1 MLSTDVTQMATYGSY
16 KESPTTYV
24 VENVRYYQ
32 YMEVHFHFECT
43 VSDNLYV
50 QLRKCGLDNPPKS
63 LAPHNYFE
71 KETRN
76 HHAYY
81 GLDPA
86 VLRHLPGEDSPYFKV
101 IDEGPDLKQ
110 FAVIRLHFD
119 EERNKLKIFG
129 VNNGAIQVEGDNCK
143 LTFTIKAMLMIG

>member
-71 KETRN
+71 KEARD
-76 HHAYY
+76 HHVYY

-86 VLRHLPGEDSPYFKV
+86 ILRRLPREDLPYFKV
-101 IDEGPDLKQ
+101 IDVDLKHY
-110 FAVIRLHFD
+110 AVIRLHFD
-119 EERNKLKIFG
+119 EMEDRLEIFN
-129 VNNGAIQVEGDNCK
+129 VNNGAIQVEGDNHK
-143 LTFTIKAMLMIG
+143 LTFTIKAM